1 MFILA
6 INAVFEELFG
16 LPLQHRSRATPL
28 MRNRTRGIFGTP
40 VAAFGVVEE
49 QARLTLHGHWLLWG
63 GISPRLLQAVAGDED
78 TLATVGGALRA
89 AIDSVFSAAV
99 HPDVHV
105 ADLARRA
112 LKDVLPARAAYFT
125 GSEGPPPPP
134 PPCAAAAAVA
144 AAATAEG
151 QDAPPPD
158 GCNVCPICCGCRGPH
173 SRASPFGP
181 FQIRPQ
187 VTALTV
193 GLHKCECTCHKPP
206 SGTYGCRGGMPAGHP
221 VWRTGVV
228 RLEPIVKEKD
238 AKEAEGGAAEVDFV
252 GDPDAAPE
260 SASDGSD
267 EEEEEEESEEEEE
280 VGGGP
285 PPASSSAG
293 APTAGAWEDEE
304 GWEGRGTPN
313 EAVAAA
319 PDAGRPPS
327 PQPSQPEPPLP
338 PPPETPALPGSDED
352 GAEGEAEEPGPVAA
366 AEPPPWFVCPQHTDP
381 ACLAAMEVF
390 PEESIGRAPVQSTR
404 HRDMGLFPI
413 PERDKRCLAFEVERP
428 CVSVPAAVPA
438 LELFYA
444 AAEGIEVP
452 SSSTLGVA
460 MKNPGPA
467 VVSLRVT
474 EALMALTDKAI
485 VALAVEILK
494 APGVSRV
501 LAEPSAMP
509 AAILAWRTDIDNL
522 TAVEAKRFLCDIVA
536 ELPCRNGRVVQYND
550 VLTAALGCNTAVLL
564 LGGMEQ
570 ARVLCE
576 SAACCHPFLR
586 PRARCL

>member
-1 MFILA
+1 
-6 INAVFEELFG
+6 
-16 LPLQHRSRATPL
+16 

-89 AIDSVFSAAV
+89 AIDSVFSAAA

-134 PPCAAAAAVA
+134 PPCAAAAA

-151 QDAPPPD
+151 PPPD
-158 GCNVCPICCGCRGPH
+158 GCNVCPICYGCRGPH
-173 SRASPFGP
+173 SRASPFLP

-238 AKEAEGGAAEVDFV
+238 AKEAAGAAEVDFV

-267 EEEEEEESEEEEE
+267 EEEEEEEESEEEVEEE

-285 PPASSSAG
+285 PPASAAAG
-293 APTAGAWEDEE
+293 APSVEAWEDQE
-304 GWEGRGTPN
+304 GWEGWGTPT
-313 EAVAAA
+313 EAAAA
-319 PDAGRPPS
+319 PDASRPPS

-338 PPPETPALPGSDED
+338 QPPETPAPPGSDED

-381 ACLAAMEVF
+381 ACRAAMEVF
-390 PEESIGRAPVQSTR
+390 PEESIGRAPEQSTR
-404 HRDMGLFPI
+404 HRDTSLFPI

-438 LELFYA
+438 LEPFYA
-444 AAEGIEVP
+444 AAAAAKVP
-452 SSSTLGVA
+452 SSSA
-460 MKNPGPA
+460 PDAAEKEPGPA

-474 EALMALTDKAI
+474 EALMALTDKEAVAI
-485 VALAVEILK
+485 AVEILK

-522 TAVEAKRFLCDIVA
+522 TAAEAKRFLCDIVA
-536 ELPCRNGRVVQYND
+536 DLPCRNGRVVQYND

-570 ARVLCE
+570 ARVRCVLSPV
-576 SAACCHPFLR
+576 SAAARTVPLINQSTAGLR
-586 PRARCL
+586 ITSSAAWISSSLPSPSLTDT